1 MCEKFT
7 NIINHSDIKDDKN
20 NKKISEY
27 DEFCN
32 QNKIKQFKLG
42 YSQFIGELFNKNLII
57 NGIIDNFVEELINN
71 IFVIYEDDPNDQNLE
86 NNIIAL
92 CKLINTSYTKYPKI
106 IKDKQIYKK
115 IYSLK
120 LNKKLKFK
128 ILDILEL

>member
-42 YSQFIGELFNKNLII
+42 YSQFIGELFNKNL
-57 NGIIDNFVEELINN
+57 
-71 IFVIYEDDPNDQNLE
+71 ED
-86 NNIIAL
+86 
-92 CKLINTSYTKYPKI
+92 
-106 IKDKQIYKK
+106 YKAFFESNYAK
-115 IYSLK
+115 
-120 LNKKLKFK
+120 
-128 ILDILEL
+128 